1 MLSLP
6 LLLLLVVCL
15 LGLPAPSEEKVKVA
29 GFNVQV
35 FGKRKSKDSE
45 VMDILAKIIGGYDGV
60 FVQEI
65 RDSSGKAFP
74 ELLNTVSAASGATYR
89 GLMGP
94 RKGRSSSKEQIGF
107 VYRPDKIQLVGLFPM
122 LNKSTSFE
130 RPPDCF
136 AFIIKEGGLRV
147 AVLAVHISP
156 RSVKAEMEALYNVAP
171 VCQTFAGTQNLIL
184 LGDMN
189 ADCGY
194 LPARD
199 RHKLRLRTDHQ
210 YKWLIEDGAD
220 TTVAASRCA
229 YDRVIV
235 KGDELARRTS
245 SARPNNFEKVYK
257 LPLSKAKR
265 VSDHYPIEFEI
276 NEIWGLPQKVIESA
290 KLCSDDRVRVLD
302 EISMNR
308 TSLQEKRP
316 RLEEETKEGNDVIT
330 LPLGFVRHEW
340 PEVGDLPK
348 QILVQHCKRSRIA
361 FPTYSTVE
369 DKASRTFLSIVTVN
383 GASYSHKIASTTK
396 RFAEQAA
403 ALACITHL
411 GIWTP
416 K

>member
-257 LPLSKAKR
+257 LPLSKTGHLHLTSHFIAYFT
-265 VSDHYPIEFEI
+265 V
-276 NEIWGLPQKVIESA
+276 G
-290 KLCSDDRVRVLD
+290 VR
-302 EISMNR
+302 
-308 TSLQEKRP
+308 
-316 RLEEETKEGNDVIT
+316 GACHHH
-330 LPLGFVRHEW
+330 LPLHFIANEHIAHGAEVAQHQHQHQHQHQIKLHHITRHHSTSHHYTTLAAVGVADGRENCLHVDEQMVLG
-340 PEVGDLPK
+340 PEIRAQPL
-348 QILVQHCKRSRIA
+348 
-361 FPTYSTVE
+361 
-369 DKASRTFLSIVTVN
+369 
-383 GASYSHKIASTTK
+383 
-396 RFAEQAA
+396 
-403 ALACITHL
+403 
-411 GIWTP
+411 
-416 K
+416 